1 MSGFGRSPSCPDSSS
16 SYGYVNNGEPEETR
30 ITNVRRAFRDVL
42 NFLATFVGIN
52 IAISTFEEKINNTW
66 TTFPILEI
74 AHELCTIYDFF
85 DKIRLEPGGGT
96 SYKGP
101 IEIASKSESTT
112 KMIFISDGEGERFDQ
127 ICTPENKH
135 VFQHGIIIG
144 PVNHTVVGHLCEEVT
159 YCSTVQEVKDKIL
172 LLCANVTIT
181 NTFTIELPSHVR
193 ITHPCAK
200 LVEVSNSTGTH
211 VHTISSQILK
221 LESKIDE
228 SEVCHSNV
236 HCVIDTSGSMGRP
249 ANSGMVNRSSANP
262 LPHPSTAI
270 SDIINDVPNDPD
282 EEKTGTHIYE
292 ITLSSSEPTYFYLEN
307 FTTGDCASVDGIDA
321 VTVPDEF
328 HPIVVEMF
336 QFRNKLFQILH
347 VLQTTDDRQT
357 WKKFVK
363 EAVSFVRD
371 SKFVDFVKNLEQSL
385 DGALF
390 QKEYLEFTTL
400 ICNLIELEKQTKT
413 VADVEILRLTAVDLT
428 SSRRLTAQA
437 MRFKSGPDS
446 GRQASNMLDTGSL
459 PIITEDD
466 DEECFEDEDEDG
478 RMKCMTCLSEPAM
491 VMNVPCGHVAM
502 CLSCTGPT
510 ICGFEA
516 SNKPY
521 TGSMEDIP
529 QIYKCMICRTKI
541 EALVPLEEDTGKC
554 LCGRDALIVSLDCKH
569 RAFCIKCHHE
579 NLRAKRSGNEIPN
592 QCACGIPCTMTIQAY
607 L

>member
-1 MSGFGRSPSCPDSSS
+1 MSGFGRTSSCANSSN
-16 SYGYVNNGEPEETR
+16 SYSHINYEKSEESR
-30 ITNVRRAFRDVL
+30 ITSVRRAFRDVL
-42 NFLATFVGIN
+42 NYLATFRGLH
-52 IAISTFEEKINNTW
+52 IAISTFEDRINNTW
-66 TTFPILEI
+66 TTFPITEI
-74 AHELCTIYDFF
+74 AHELCTIDDFF
-85 DKIRLEPGGGT
+85 EKIRLEPGGGT
-96 SYKGP
+96 SYRGP
-101 IEIASKSESTT
+101 IEIALKSESTT
-112 KMIFISDGEGERFDQ
+112 KMIFISDGEGEPFSQ
-127 ICTPENKH
+127 ICTPDNKH

-144 PVNHTVVGHLCEEVT
+144 PVNETVVGHLCEEVT

-181 NTFTIELPSHVR
+181 NTCTIELPSHVK

-200 LVEVSNSTGTH
+200 LVEVSNGTGTYM
-211 VHTISSQILK
+211 HTISSQILK

-228 SEVCHSNV
+228 SEVRHSDV
-236 HCVIDTSGSMGRP
+236 HFIIDTSGSMGCSSD
-249 ANSGMVNRSSANP
+249 SGMVHRPSANP
-262 LPHPSTAI
+262 LPHSSTAI
-270 SDIINDVPNDPD
+270 SDIINDVTNVPD

-292 ITLSSSEPTYFYLEN
+292 ITLSSSEPTYLYLEN
-307 FTTGDCASVDGIDA
+307 FTTGDRASVDGIDA

-385 DGALF
+385 DGASF

-459 PIITEDD
+459 PIIAEDD
-466 DEECFEDEDEDG
+466 DEECFEDEDG
-478 RMKCMTCLSEPAM
+478 RMKCMTCLDEPAM

-502 CLSCTGPT
+502 CQNCTPAT
-510 ICGFEA
+510 ICGFDALNE
-516 SNKPY
+516 PY
-521 TGSMEDIP
+521 TCSTGNTT
-529 QIYKCMICRTKI
+529 QTHKCMICRTEI
-541 EALVPLEEDTGKC
+541 EALVYLEEDTGKC

-569 RAFCIKCHHE
+569 KAFCIKCHHE